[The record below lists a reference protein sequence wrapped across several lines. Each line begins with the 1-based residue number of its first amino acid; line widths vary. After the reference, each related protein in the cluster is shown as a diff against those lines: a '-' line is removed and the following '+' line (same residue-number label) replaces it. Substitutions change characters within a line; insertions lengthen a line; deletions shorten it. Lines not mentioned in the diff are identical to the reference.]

1 MNRSFI
7 QIKNVSKHF
16 GDVKAVDNVS
26 IEIEEGEFFS
36 LLGPS
41 GCGKTTLLRALA
53 GFEYP
58 QSGSLFIDGID
69 VTSLPPEKR
78 DCNLVFQ
85 SFALFPHINVKK
97 NVAFGLRKFG
107 LTESELNKKVCDV
120 LDLVKLD
127 GYDERYPNQLS
138 GGQKQRVALARAL
151 VRQPKLL
158 LLDEPLSA
166 LDKALRDSMRIE
178 LRNLQK
184 EVGITFILVTH
195 DQQEAISMSDRVA
208 VMNEGKIEQISSP
221 NELYKNPKNIFV
233 SNFIGETNFLEVVT
247 TKSEGNSMLCK
258 IENIGEYKIQNSLK
272 VPENTNNGVCSI
284 RPEAMMISQ
293 VKSDWDICLEGTIRQ
308 TSYLGEMTR
317 FYVEVK
323 GINKIITVSSQH
335 FDNQS
340 FNDNKCFISIR
351 TEDISLLNKK

>member
-107 LTESELNKKVCDV
+107 LTESELDRKVSDV

-208 VMNEGKIEQISSP
+208 VMNDGKIEQISSP
-221 NELYKNPKNIFV
+221 NELYSLISIPDCERSGPFSLARSLEVLTYRHENDGVGKIGPFSVMMVVKPQSTV
-233 SNFIGETNFLEVVT
+233 STPTVAIGEFNVT
-247 TKSEGNSMLCK
+247 FFFK
-258 IENIGEYKIQNSLK
+258 
-272 VPENTNNGVCSI
+272 
-284 RPEAMMISQ
+284 
-293 VKSDWDICLEGTIRQ
+293 
-308 TSYLGEMTR
+308 
-317 FYVEVK
+317 
-323 GINKIITVSSQH
+323 
-335 FDNQS
+335 
-340 FNDNKCFISIR
+340 
-351 TEDISLLNKK
+351 